1 MRSIADSPRDALA
14 KIISTNLLVG
24 IVVLR
29 GLVIVAHRSF
39 PIPTSRVPEATWQ
52 ELTDPM
58 SFVVGSIIRTFYSPE
73 AGADLRILTP
83 DESNARIVRRAFRAT
98 GAVTVGIAVAF
109 PVIIGTRVPKLDT
122 GDPFAYALTLLVG
135 GALTLVPGR
144 IADIRVRAGVE
155 TADDA
160 YPQTLRRIMWAIEL
174 ALSIAA
180 LVAIVGVLGG
190 AGQNEA
196 WRAVAWGVLAVSL
209 SEMAT
214 FSAVSNMVDADEGI
228 HDPRVTALMLQIE
241 RRLHSR

>member
-1 MRSIADSPRDALA
+1 MRPIADSARDALA
-14 KIISTNLLVG
+14 KIISTYLFVG

-29 GLVIVAHRSF
+29 GLVIVARRSF

-58 SFVVGSIIRTFYSPE
+58 SFVVGSIIRTVYSPE
-73 AGADLRILTP
+73 AGGDVRILTP
-83 DESNARIVRRAFRAT
+83 DESTARIVRRAFRAT

-109 PVIIGTRVPKLDT
+109 PVIIGAIKPKLDT
-122 GDPFAYALTLLVG
+122 GDPFAYALTLLIG

-144 IADIRVRAGVE
+144 IADIRVRGGVK
-155 TADDA
+155 TADCA
-160 YPQTLRRIMWAIEL
+160 YPQAVRRVMWAIEV

-180 LVAIVGVLGG
+180 LVAIARLLGG
-190 AGQNEA
+190 AGQNED
-196 WRAVAWGVLAVSL
+196 WRAIAWGVLAVSL

-214 FSAVSNMVDADEGI
+214 FSAISNMVDADEGI